1 MEHIFGTGGGDRI
14 AQEYQTAL
22 LGSLPLDSRIR
33 EHVGN
38 GTPTV
43 IAESTGKLAAS
54 YREIARGMAAQLSRL
69 PISNSIPGI
78 VQMKD
83 T

>member
-1 MEHIFGTGGGDRI
+1 MEHIFGAGGGDRI
-14 AQEYQTAL
+14 AQEYQTPL

-43 IAESTGKLAAS
+43 IADPIGKIAAS
-54 YREIARGMAAQLSRL
+54 YREIARSLAAQLSRL
-69 PISNSIPGI
+69 PVSNSIPGI
-78 VQMKD
+78 VQVKD
-83 T
+83 A